1 MNSALHA
8 ALIDGAVVVT
18 PNRRLARVL
27 LHQFDLAQC
36 EAGRH
41 AWPTPTIVPYPTW
54 LGMLWDLALQGDA
67 SIASELLLSPPQA
80 AQLWRMVIDAESLPL
95 LDPQGAAGLA
105 AEAWTLVHEWGA
117 GGESWRAW
125 RREGDPGDDAAVF
138 ARWAEAYRSE
148 LKRAGAH
155 DLSQIPAALAP
166 LAERLVARMGPTI
179 LAGFTEFSP
188 QQERLCAALRA
199 CGARVQAQDTLP
211 AVPGAV
217 CRTVAASPRAE
228 LAAALS
234 WARERAMQRARP
246 RIGIVIENLA
256 AQRDAVVAL
265 AEELLEPTAL
275 VPGGASGPAPFEVS
289 LGVPLAA
296 VALVTAALDL
306 VTLAQSRLTPGA
318 AAALLR
324 GPYLPD
330 AERAWPARAAVERDW
345 QEEGR
350 REVSLGDAIAA
361 LESRSPE
368 LSARW
373 RRGREALR
381 RSAAASPRE
390 WVDGWRAWITAAGW
404 PGSRPLDSDE
414 YQAREAWEK
423 LLGEFASLGAVSAR
437 LTPSA
442 ALDAL
447 RALASRTIFQPE
459 GSAAPIQIMGVLE
472 ATGLDF
478 DALWVAGLA
487 ADRWPAA
494 PAPNPLLPIA
504 WQRERNLP
512 RASAQRE
519 LDYATRLTERFARA
533 APEIVFS
540 SAASVDDHALAPSAL
555 ILGFPE
561 RAPAAP
567 APTWTEAIA
576 RSAKLEAVAD
586 DKAPPIDTGGI
597 APHGS
602 RIVASQSDCPFQA
615 VARHRLGAEPWPPS
629 VVGLSRAERGSLLHS
644 ALANF
649 WSAIADQATLN
660 ALAAPALAAAVATAV
675 EGALTVLPAARWRNV
690 PPIVRAAETRRL
702 GALVDAWLGH
712 ERARPPFAV
721 REVEAKRTLQLGGLS
736 FRLRLDRV
744 DALATGGLAIID
756 YKTGQVEPPRQWFD
770 SRPRSPQLG
779 LYVLAQRAA
788 EPRSAVHAVAYVQ
801 VQARGLAAVGLAA
814 DAAAWPG
821 LATVGRVGPA
831 GDWAALEAWWQRHLG
846 ALAAEI
852 ARGDAAVAPRQSPS
866 PCRSCGLYAICR
878 IRAQRRLD
886 DDGADDA

>member
-27 LHQFDLAQC
+27 LHQFDLAQR

-166 LAERLVARMGPTI
+166 LAERFVARMGPTI

-494 PAPNPLLPIA
+494 PAPNALLPIA

-540 SAASVDDHALAPSAL
+540 SAASADDHALAPSAL

-602 RIVASQSDCPFQA
+602 RIVAAQSDCPFQA

-702 GALVDAWLGH
+702 GALVDAWLRH